1 MSDGPRKRI
10 DMAARPP
17 STRVRTRS
25 DLAHDPV
32 LAAVNPSEETASP
45 SGRIRRDP
53 RGTAPS
59 GSVGPTGRVRALG
72 TASASSGG
80 VADSRVQNRVVRVI
94 EEPAYVVLAVLSGA
108 MGRLSNLDK
117 AALEAARLLA
127 DHGGGA
133 VVASVGEACSRE
145 VGDAGADRWVELQA
159 FESMPDSASVQ
170 LEIVWRS
177 FQARY
182 AVLPDDLE
190 GRDLGARLAA
200 RLGTTFGPGVHTL
213 NATVAIRSAQHGDC
227 DLAQAPPGVM
237 TILEGAARA
246 VGPDQYE
253 ARPVVV
259 SFPPAAAQTRMED
272 LGTVFL
278 PADDIPL
285 EEASLVMGGG
295 AGVSDWAGFTSA
307 ASALNAARAGTRVV
321 CDLGFIPRD
330 RQVGASGRIT
340 SARCYLA
347 FGISGALQHMQG
359 VEACEKVVAINSD
372 PHAPILKRAD
382 LAIIADANLVLA
394 ALDRRAGGQ

>member
-1 MSDGPRKRI
+1 
-10 DMAARPP
+10 MAA
-17 STRVRTRS
+17 TRVRPRS
-25 DLAHDPV
+25 DQARDPV
-32 LAAVNPSEETASP
+32 LGAVNQSEETASP

-59 GSVGPTGRVRALG
+59 GSVGPTGRVRAPG
-72 TASASSGG
+72 TASASSASAA
-80 VADSRVQNRVVRVI
+80 VADNRPQNRMMRVI
-94 EEPAYVVLAVLSGA
+94 DEPAYAVLAVLSGA

-127 DHGGGA
+127 DHGGGV
-133 VVASVGEACSRE
+133 VVAIVGEACARE
-145 VGDAGADRWVELQA
+145 VGDAGADRWVDLQA
-159 FESMPDSASVQ
+159 FEIMPDLASVR
-170 LEIVWRS
+170 LEIVWRT
-177 FQARY
+177 FQARC
-182 AVLPDDLE
+182 ALLPDDLD

-213 NATVAIRSAQHGDC
+213 NATVAVRSTQYGDC
-227 DLAQAPPGVM
+227 DLAQTPPGVM
-237 TILEGAARA
+237 TILEGAARP

-259 SFPPAAAQTRMED
+259 SFPLAAAQTRMED

-295 AGVSDWAGFTSA
+295 AGVSDWARFTSA
-307 ASALNAARAGTRVV
+307 ACALNAARAGTRVV

-340 SARCYLA
+340 NAQCYLA

-359 VEACEKVVAINSD
+359 IETCERVVAVNSD
-372 PHAPILKRAD
+372 PHAPIHKRAD

-394 ALDRRAGGQ
+394 ALDRLAGGR